1 MTYSADQEAAWGWD
15 LSDQEP
21 GPLSTV
27 EGAILFALGAHA
39 GQVDKAGLPYIL
51 HPLRVGASLH
61 AFGPGAV
68 IAGILHDVV
77 EDTEYTLDDLADAG
91 ASEDVVAAVD
101 AVTKTTSE
109 RSLEGYRLAIERA
122 MEDPLGVYVKAAD
135 VVDNASRLWSLPD
148 VATVARLERKYAMA
162 EEMLR
167 QVIPGFTRYQWRPRP
182 VPSPNRGVLHWG

>member
-39 GQVDKAGLPYIL
+39 GQVDKAGVPYIL

-61 AFGPGAV
+61 KFGDDAI

-77 EDTEYTLDDLADAG
+77 EDTEYTLDDLAEAG
-91 ASEDVVAAVD
+91 ASEAVLSAVD
-101 AVTKTTSE
+101 SVTKVGSE
-109 RSLEGYRLAIERA
+109 RTLEGYRRAIEKA

-135 VVDNASRLWSLPD
+135 VVDNASRLWALPD
-148 VATVARLERKYAMA
+148 VATISRLERKYAMA
-162 EEMLR
+162 AEMLM
-167 QVIPGFTRYQWRPRP
+167 QVIPGFTMYQWQHRIPP
-182 VPSPNRGVLHWG
+182 T